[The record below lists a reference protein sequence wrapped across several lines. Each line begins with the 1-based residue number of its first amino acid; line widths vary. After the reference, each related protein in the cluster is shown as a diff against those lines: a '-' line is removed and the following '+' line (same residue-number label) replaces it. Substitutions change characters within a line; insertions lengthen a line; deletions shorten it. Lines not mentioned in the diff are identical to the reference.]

1 MTAGHDLPAAIPTT
15 ARHAR
20 RVGSEARTV
29 PLRAPRAPRPRRG
42 RWIFRLV
49 VGALLMAALVV
60 GGTAFRVWQVARVD
74 GRQPVDAVIVLGAAQ
89 YDGEPSSIFAYR
101 LRHAEALYEEGLAPR
116 IVTTGGGRVGDVYTE
131 AEAGRRY
138 LIERGVPAED
148 VVAVAEGSD
157 TLGSLQAVA
166 DRAEQDGWQSAL
178 VVSDPWHSLRAR
190 TMARDSG
197 LDAWTSPTRS
207 GPVVQTRETQLRY
220 IVRETAALLYYQV
233 THASVDTASP
243 GLG

>member
-1 MTAGHDLPAAIPTT
+1 MTAGHDLPATTPTT

-20 RVGSEARTV
+20 RDGGEARTV
-29 PLRAPRAPRPRRG
+29 PLRSPRAPRPRRG

-60 GGTAFRVWQVARVD
+60 GGTAFRVWQVARID
-74 GRQPVDAVIVLGAAQ
+74 GRQPVDTVVVLGAAQ

-101 LRHAEALYEEGLAPR
+101 LRHAEALYEDGLAPR
-116 IVTTGGGRVGDVYTE
+116 IVTTGGSRVGDVYTE
-131 AEAGRRY
+131 AEAGRQY

-148 VVAVAEGSD
+148 VIAVAEGSD

-166 DRAEQDGWQSAL
+166 ARAEQDGWQSAL

-233 THASVDTASP
+233 THASVDTESP